1 MIGSIIGAIGNLF
14 NSGGRS
20 INDPLEA
27 QKEYN
32 QQMAWKAYHAN
43 VEKSEN
49 DHRSTKANNRMDSLN
64 KMMNA
69 MSEQIKK
76 INF

>member
-1 MIGSIIGAIGNLF
+1 MIHSIFQSLGNLF

-20 INDPLEA
+20 TNDPLEA

>member
-1 MIGSIIGAIGNLF
+1 MIHSIFQSLGNLF

-69 MSEQIKK
+69 MNEQIKK